1 MHVAIRADASEVMG
15 TGHLMRCAALARAI
29 KKRGAAVTFV
39 CRNLPATLSAFVKNQ
54 GFGVCLLPHS
64 GSGAGSAQ
72 GYEAWLG
79 APWETDALQTVSAL
93 ETEGAVDWLIV
104 DHYGIDFR
112 WEERLRTA
120 GCRIL
125 VIDDLAIQRHA
136 CDLLLNQNLIASV
149 HDRYRN
155 LIPEYCRL
163 LAGPQFALLRQEFH
177 ASRMS
182 LNRGSEQVGNLL
194 VFLGGADPDGVTLR
208 VLKVVDGIRSNELQ
222 VTAILGAANPH
233 GETIKRLYGQRSG
246 YKVISQVAS
255 MAELMVQADLAIGA
269 GGISTWERSCLGLPA
284 IIIAIAEN
292 QVEVSRT
299 AAEAGACLYLGAATS
314 LSDEELAAGLS
325 VMISSASLRKS
336 VSRACLELVDGL
348 GCERVATEMLLEPV
362 RVRRARADDAER
374 VFSWRNAEETR
385 RRAHDPSP
393 LSIEKHLEWFRHT
406 LADDKRVLLIGE
418 IESGPIGVLRYD
430 VLEHVATVSVYLDPT
445 RYGHGYGTAL
455 LMEGERW
462 LRSFRP
468 DVSCLRAEIRPDN
481 LASRR
486 AFAKSG
492 FLECGTLLEKPMHKL
507 VSPEFNSPVCEHDET
522 LEG

>member
-1 MHVAIRADASEVMG
+1 MHVAIRADASEAMG
-15 TGHLMRCAALARAI
+15 TGHLMRCAALASAI

-39 CRNLPATLSAFVKNQ
+39 CRNLPATLLAFVKNQ
-54 GFGVCLLPHS
+54 GFGVCLLPHF

-72 GYEAWLG
+72 DYEAWLG

-93 ETEGAVDWLIV
+93 ESEGAVDWLIV
-104 DHYGIDFR
+104 DHYGIDCR

-177 ASRMS
+177 ESRMS

-208 VLKVVDGIRSNELQ
+208 VLKVVDGIRSNELK

-233 GETIKRLYGQRSG
+233 GETIKRLYGQRRG

-292 QVEVSRT
+292 QVEVSTT
-299 AAEAGACLYLGAATS
+299 AAQAGACLYLGTATS
-314 LSDEELAAGLS
+314 LSDEELAAGLT

-336 VSRACLELVDGL
+336 VSRVCLELVDGL
-348 GCERVATEMLLEPV
+348 GCERVAREILQKPV
-362 RVRRARADDAER
+362 RVRLARAEDAER
-374 VFSWRNAEETR
+374 VFEWRNTEKTR
-385 RRAHDPSP
+385 RFFRNPNP
-393 LSIEKHLEWFRHT
+393 LSLAEHLEWFQRT
-406 LADDKRVLLIGE
+406 LLDSKRLLLIGE
-418 IESGPIGVLRYD
+418 VDAEPTGVLRYD
-430 VLEHVATVSVYLDPT
+430 LNNDSAAVSIYLNPALHGRGLGARLLAAGEH
-445 RYGHGYGTAL
+445 
-455 LMEGERW
+455 W
-462 LRSFRP
+462 LQETRP
-468 DVSCLRAEIRPDN
+468 DIQRICAEVLSNNVS
-481 LASRR
+481 SRR
-486 AFAKSG
+486 LFIEAG
-492 FLECGTLLEKPMHKL
+492 FVESSALFEKAVRLAQRKDTLKEILRK
-507 VSPEFNSPVCEHDET
+507 
-522 LEG
+522 